1 MKNIT
6 PFSRLFLG
14 FAIFAAAPVAVHAN
28 SMTPR
33 AVVELYTS
41 QGCNSC
47 PPADQALADIAQS
60 RDDILV
66 LSFHVDYWNYLG
78 WEDPFSDPANTKR
91 QKDYASGLQARYVFT
106 PQVIIN
112 GTDVVRAPDSSH
124 IANAV
129 DRHIALPVLARL
141 DLTPPPNSETL
152 PSGTLTL
159 EASADVNA
167 DSRMHLWLVGFDRQR
182 SSNVATGENAG
193 RTLKHVNVVRELI
206 DLGPWQGDSRTIPI
220 QLAKKCDGG
229 IAVLVQNG
237 PGGPIHS
244 AVMARF

>member
-6 PFSRLFLG
+6 TFSRLVLG
-14 FAIFAAAPVAVHAN
+14 FAILIAAPVARAN
-28 SMTPR
+28 ADSMTPR

-47 PPADQALADIAQS
+47 PPADQALADIARS
-60 RDDILV
+60 RDDLLV

-124 IANAV
+124 IATAV
-129 DRHIALPVLARL
+129 DHHAALPVLARL
-141 DLTPPPNSETL
+141 DLVPLLNNETL

-159 EASADVNA
+159 AASD
-167 DSRMHLWLVGFDRQR
+167 DISSGMHLWLVGFDRQR
-182 SSNVATGENAG
+182 SSNIATGENAG

-206 DLGPWQGDSRTIPI
+206 DLGPWQGDSRTIPV
-220 QLAKKCDGG
+220 QLAQKCDGG
-229 IAVLVQNG
+229 VAVLVQNG
-237 PGGPIHS
+237 LGGPIHS